1 MRPSTTPPDG
11 ARKRPRRE
19 EPSTSGARWL
29 QLSDP
34 LSLLAKASAP
44 PWHGAC
50 VDGASSTQPVA
61 WERAEAGD
69 HWDHDVVWL
78 PCSEGAAAAAIHRFS
93 PRDAE
98 AMSSMLGELHSQA
111 RAEMVAAGG
120 ESSDQAS
127 NVGGFHGER
136 DLWSREAVQECALPW
151 LVGSAVQQAAQ
162 AEAAELGRAPI
173 ATSADEAWFN
183 ALGPGGWNVLHTH
196 PGTAYSGAFFVAA
209 GGGGG
214 CDCDDDGLAGRLV
227 FVGDAPSLTE
237 GRHDE
242 QLRAPHLRRT
252 ARTATATAT
261 ATAAAAAAAAAAV
274 AAAERRFLVV
284 DPRPGTCVV
293 FPSFVP
299 HFVLPTPPARPDDAG
314 GDDGGGGGREAP
326 AALRLS
332 VAFNFGACDPVV
344 AHAFVQPGRHGARV
358 KLVLE
363 TVDLFGA

>member
-1 MRPSTTPPDG
+1 MRPSVTPADTPR
-11 ARKRPRRE
+11 ARKRARTE
-19 EPSTSGARWL
+19 EPTTSGARWL
-29 QLSDP
+29 TIADP

-50 VDGASSTQPVA
+50 VDGAYSTHPVA
-61 WERAEAGD
+61 WEHVEAGD
-69 HWDHDVVWL
+69 HWDHEVIWL
-78 PCSEGAAAAAIHRFS
+78 PCSKGAAAAAIHRFS
-93 PRDAE
+93 PRDVE
-98 AMSSMLGELHSQA
+98 VMSSLLGELHGQA
-111 RAEMVAAGG
+111 RAEMAAG
-120 ESSDQAS
+120 ECLDQAS

-136 DLWSREAVQECALPW
+136 DLFSREQVLEGALPW
-151 LVGSAVQQAAQ
+151 LVGGAVQQAAQ

-196 PGTAYSGAFFVAA
+196 PGTTYSGALFVAK
-209 GGGGG
+209 GGRC
-214 CDCDDDGLAGRLV
+214 CDHDDGRDDRLAGRLV
-227 FVGDAPSLTE
+227 FVGDAPSLKQ

-242 QLRAPHLRRT
+242 QNRAPHLRRT
-252 ARTATATAT
+252 ARTA
-261 ATAAAAAAAAAAV
+261 AAAAATAG
-274 AAAERRFLVV
+274 AAERRFLLV
-284 DPRPGTCVV
+284 DPTPGTCVV

-299 HFVLPTPPARPDDAG
+299 HFVLPTAPARPGG
-314 GDDGGGGGREAP
+314 GDEGCGSGNSDGGGGGGGGGEAP
-326 AALRLS
+326 ALRLS